1 MAQEL
6 DSQGLKKAK
15 PMPKRIVI
23 IGAHAAAVDAAS
35 AARKTDRTVEITLMT
50 TEKHAGYSRCGIP
63 FVIGGHIQS
72 FSDLIVYPSS
82 YYQMMKLDLRR
93 ETTAT
98 DVDTK
103 AKTVEIKDKTGK
115 TETLSYDSL
124 IFATGANAFIPP
136 IKGREKPGTMTVR
149 TIEDGE
155 TIDEAIKKGVK
166 TAVVMG
172 GSLIG
177 LEMAVG
183 LTERGVKTTV
193 VEMLPQILPVML
205 DADMA
210 KGVHEMLEQKGIR
223 IIVGK
228 GVEEFLG
235 EDKVEGIVAGGEQ
248 VRADLFVAAFGVRAN
263 TDLAQK
269 AGVAMGETKAIKVN
283 SRMETNLPGVYAIG
297 DCVECTNLITQRPSI
312 TQLGTVAV
320 RQGKVAGTNAAGG
333 YAIFPGVLGSAV
345 TKFFDIEIGATG
357 LTESFAKRA
366 GIETVTGTIS
376 GKTRAQYFPGAQPIK
391 VKVVVEKEME
401 RVIGAQVVGGEDVTQ
416 RVNALSL
423 AIQKSMTVR
432 ELAKSDTCYA
442 PPLCETWELMALAA
456 EAAIM
461 KLR

>member
-1 MAQEL
+1 
-6 DSQGLKKAK
+6 
-15 PMPKRIVI
+15 MPRQIVI

-35 AARKTDRTVEITLMT
+35 AARKTDRTAEITLMT

-63 FVIGGHIQS
+63 FVIGGHIPN
-72 FSDLIVYPSS
+72 FTDLIVYPSS

-98 DVDTK
+98 NVDTK
-103 AKTVEIKDKTGK
+103 AKTVEIQDKTGK

-124 IFATGANAFIPP
+124 IIATGASAFTPP
-136 IKGREKPGTMTVR
+136 IKGREKPGTMPVR

-155 TIDEAIKKGVK
+155 RIDQAIKNGAK
-166 TAVVMG
+166 TAIVMG

-177 LEMAVG
+177 LEVAIG

-193 VEMLPQILPVML
+193 VEMLSQLLPVML

-210 KGVHEMLEQKGIR
+210 KGVQEMLEAKGIN
-223 IIVGK
+223 IVVGK

-235 EDKVEGIVAGGEQ
+235 ADQVTGIVAGGEQ
-248 VRADLFVAAFGVRAN
+248 FTADIFISAFGVRAN

-269 AGVAMGETKAIKVN
+269 AGITLGETKAIKVN
-283 SRMETNLPGVYAIG
+283 SRMETNVPGVYAIG
-297 DCVECTNLITQRPSI
+297 DCAESTHMITQRPALQ
-312 TQLGTVAV
+312 QLGTVAV
-320 RQGKVAGTNAAGG
+320 KHGKVAGTNAAGG

-345 TKFFDIEIGATG
+345 TKFFDTEVGVTG
-357 LTESFAKRA
+357 LTEFFAKRA

-376 GKTRAQYFPGAQPIK
+376 GKTRAQYYPGAQPIK
-391 VKVVVEKEME
+391 VKIVVEKEVQ
-401 RVIGAQVVGGEDVTQ
+401 RVIGAQIVGGEEVTQ
-416 RVNALSL
+416 RINALSIG
-423 AIQKSMTVR
+423 IQKQITVR

-442 PPLCETWELMALAA
+442 PPLCETWELMASAA
-456 EAAIM
+456 EAAIL

>member
-1 MAQEL
+1 
-6 DSQGLKKAK
+6 
-15 PMPKRIVI
+15 MPKRIVI

-35 AARKTDRTVEITLMT
+35 AARKTDRTAEITLMT

-72 FSDLIVYPSS
+72 FTDLIVYPFS

-98 DVDTK
+98 NVDTK
-103 AKTVEIKDKTGK
+103 AKTVEIRDKTGK
-115 TETLSYDSL
+115 IETLSYDSL

-205 DADMA
+205 DVDMA

-228 GVEEFLG
+228 GVEEFVG

-269 AGVAMGETKAIKVN
+269 AGVAVGETKAIKVN

-297 DCVECTNLITQRPSI
+297 DCVECTNLVTQRPSI

-333 YAIFPGVLGSAV
+333 YALFPGVLGSAA

-416 RVNALSL
+416 RINALSIG
-423 AIQKSMTVR
+423 IQKQMTVR